1 MPLNDTFHKKPQYG
15 CDAPE
20 VIKRM
25 LLYSMLSLLITI
37 VLSLSLPAN
46 LISKLIIAAM
56 GMLTIF
62 LLMPA
67 VTILIGSI
75 HFKFRERDWLFAKLP
90 LKGDETILDL
100 GCGHGLLLIGAAKQ
114 ITTGKVHG
122 LDLWVQADQ
131 YDNSTEAVLRNAK
144 IENVESKIEIHS
156 GDMRKIPFADASI
169 DIVISSWAIHNIYNQ
184 QEREI
189 VLTEIIRVL
198 KPGGRIA
205 ILDIEHAPT
214 YRDYFIQRDLQN
226 VQLIGPRYTFGNKT
240 YLVLAEK

>member
-1 MPLNDTFHKKPQYG
+1 MILNDTFCKKPQYG
-15 CDAPE
+15 YDAPG

-25 LLYSMLSLLITI
+25 LIYSMLSLLITLI
-37 VLSLSLPAN
+37 LSLALPAS
-46 LISKLIIAAM
+46 LISKLIIATM
-56 GMLTIF
+56 VILTIF

-67 VTILIGSI
+67 ITILIGSI
-75 HFKFRERDWLFAKLP
+75 YFKFRERDWLFAKLP

-100 GCGHGLLLIGAAKQ
+100 GCGHGLLLIEAAKR
-114 ITTGKVHG
+114 ITTGKAHG

-131 YDNSTEAVLRNAK
+131 YNNSKEAVLRNAK
-144 IENVESKIEIHS
+144 IEGVESKIEIHS

-169 DIVISSWAIHNIYNQ
+169 DTVVSSWAIHNIYNQ

-189 VLTEIIRVL
+189 VLTEIIRIL

-205 ILDIEHAPT
+205 ILDIEHAST

-226 VQLIGPRYTFGNKT
+226 VQLLGPRYTFGNKT

>member
-1 MPLNDTFHKKPQYG
+1 MALNNTFCKKPQYG
-15 CDAPE
+15 YDAPG

-25 LLYSMLSLLITI
+25 LIYSMLTLSITI
-37 VLSLSLPAN
+37 ILSQALPTS
-46 LISKLIIAAM
+46 LISKLIIATMVILALFM
-56 GMLTIF
+56 
-62 LLMPA
+62 LMPA
-67 VTILIGSI
+67 VTILLGSVY
-75 HFKFRERDWLFAKLP
+75 FKFRERDWLFSKLP
-90 LKGDETILDL
+90 LKGNENILDL
-100 GCGHGLLLIGAAKQ
+100 GCGHGLLLIAAAKQ

-131 YDNSTEAVLRNAK
+131 YHNSKEAALRNAK

-156 GDMRKIPFADASI
+156 GDMRKIPFSDTSM

-189 VLTEIIRVL
+189 VLAEIIRVL
-198 KPGGRIA
+198 KPSGRIA

-214 YRDYFIQRDLQN
+214 YRDYFIQRNLQN
-226 VQLIGPRYTFGNKT
+226 VQLLGPRYTFGNKT